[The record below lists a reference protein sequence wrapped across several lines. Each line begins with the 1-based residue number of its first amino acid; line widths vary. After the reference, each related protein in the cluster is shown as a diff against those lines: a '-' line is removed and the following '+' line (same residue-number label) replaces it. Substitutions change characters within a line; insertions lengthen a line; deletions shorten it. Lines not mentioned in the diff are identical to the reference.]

1 MHCTE
6 HDHQLPQFTPTSE
19 DDNLRGYIDL
29 DNVEIFNSKYLPR
42 SNTFNDFIN
51 NSIDTEANSTVVESD
66 CDNQILLV
74 IPFHG
79 PVTLYSII
87 MDVSSSEGQPKHINL
102 FKDLDSS
109 FNNFNTILSRTPDQS
124 LEASV
129 DSGMHEY
136 PLDRTRVFKGIQK
149 IHILLPDNWQDDE
162 DLITRISYLEIR
174 GYARDSSSKAGN
186 QTEKTKVFFK
196 PPQYE
201 ALGNPKDHKKN
212 ETTFQMLNI

>member
-1 MHCTE
+1 MQCTD
-6 HDHQLPQFTPTSE
+6 HDHHIPQFTPTSE
-19 DDNLRGYIDL
+19 DDNLKDYIDV
-29 DNVEIFNSKYLPR
+29 DKVEIFNSKYIPR
-42 SNTFNDFIN
+42 SNTFKNFIN
-51 NSIDTEANSTVVESD
+51 NSVDTGDNSTVVESD
-66 CDNQILLV
+66 CDNQMLLV

-79 PVTLYSII
+79 PVTLFSII
-87 MDVSSSEGQPKHINL
+87 MDVSSSEGHPKHINM

-136 PLDRTRVFKGIQK
+136 PLDRTRTFKSIQK
-149 IHILLPDNWQDDE
+149 VHILLPDNWQDDE
-162 DLITRISYLEIR
+162 DLVTRISYLEIR
-174 GYARDSSSKAGN
+174 GCARDSSLKKGN
-186 QTEKTKVFFK
+186 DAERTKVFFK

-212 ETTFQMLNI
+212 ETSLQMLNI